1 MELLI
6 IWCKMC
12 NWSFITMLYQIFIC
26 CSFTCLGL
34 HGGYR
39 TEACCFH
46 ICRSRSASVGHIDK
60 QKLLEIARKNAM
72 NLLKQGVLPSTVVTQ
87 DKMVAIKA
95 GGKSVA
101 ELTGTVLSQ
110 FDSNDIL
117 LWILSSR
124 VRLSYSAWPWR
135 VEVLCFPERSVTVC
149 QPVLPWAKTSE
160 WHNSTYSSPSSSS

>member
-1 MELLI
+1 
-6 IWCKMC
+6 
-12 NWSFITMLYQIFIC
+12 
-26 CSFTCLGL
+26 
-34 HGGYR
+34 
-39 TEACCFH
+39 
-46 ICRSRSASVGHIDK
+46 VGHIDK

-117 LWILSSR
+117 L
-124 VRLSYSAWPWR
+124 
-135 VEVLCFPERSVTVC
+135 
-149 QPVLPWAKTSE
+149 
-160 WHNSTYSSPSSSS
+160 